1 MMMNDFL
8 QKLNETNR
16 NTVMETLGIRYIEFT
31 GDTLTAEMEVTPK
44 THQPMGLMHGGVNA
58 VLAETVGSY
67 LSILQFK
74 KEEKKSA
81 VGINI
86 QVNHMRAVRKG
97 KVFAT
102 ASFLRKGQSLHFMQI
117 LIKDEAGH
125 ITAQATMTNKIIDVK

>member
-1 MMMNDFL
+1 MKTDDFL
-8 QKLNETNR
+8 AKLNESNH
-16 NTVMETLGIRYIEFT
+16 NTVMKTLGIRYIEFT

-44 THQPMGLMHGGVNA
+44 THQPMGLLHGGVNA

-74 KEEKKSA
+74 KEDKKSA

-86 QVNHMRAVRKG
+86 QVNHMRAVRSG

-102 ASFLRKGQSLHFMQI
+102 ARFLRKGSSLHFMEI
-117 LIKDEAGH
+117 IIKNETGH

>member
-31 GDTLTAEMEVTPK
+31 GDSLTAELEVSPAV
-44 THQPMGLMHGGVNA
+44 HQPMGLMHGGVNA

-86 QVNHMRAVRKG
+86 QVNHMRAVRSG

-102 ASFLRKGQSLHFMQI
+102 ARFLRKGSSLHFMEI
-117 LIKDEAGH
+117 IIKNETGH